1 MVGPITD
8 VDVALQGVGHKWPD
22 DLDVLV
28 VSPSG
33 DKVMLMSDACGED
46 DIEDYNW
53 FFSQQAPRAMS
64 DDSADCGANVYRPT
78 NYVGPTPGLP
88 TTDFWNYFHPEVQP
102 PHGASLNNFNNEN
115 PNGIWKL
122 FVDDDDSLNGGDA
135 DIELGWSLAIE
146 TRAVDT
152 AIPGSGTLG
161 AANPYPAVRTVSG
174 ETGVITDVNVSIN
187 GIWHERPDDLDM
199 LLVGPHG
206 QRTVLMSDACGTF
219 EVASF
224 GWFWDDEAAAPM
236 PDGDGTNVCATTS
249 HRPTDHE
256 PDDAWPPP
264 APLGPYPAALSTFDL
279 TDPNG
284 DWRLFV
290 NDDSSD
296 KVGFFTNRFQ
306 LVMTTRPKAT
316 VAFTQSQAEVAEGTT
331 HELTLTRTGP
341 ATLGAGSVTVTTVP
355 ATATAESD
363 FTALSTV
370 VDFAPGEA
378 QKTVAVDALSDATT
392 EPDEAYTV
400 SIGTPTGDAA
410 VPTPSSV
417 TVTIPAPPAPGGGPG
432 GGGGGASAGDATPP
446 SFVGSA
452 RAIPRTFAVGR
463 ARHAARA
470 VQGTRRKVKRGTTFH
485 YALSEAA
492 RVMFA
497 IERKRA
503 GRPSARNA
511 RSRRAPTA
519 ASGAARAPCAS
530 VRLPSG
536 RPPAA
541 TGSGSGPH
549 RRQAAVAGPL
559 PRDASRDRRDRKR
572 VGAKNGRLPRRETLS
587 GAPNSVLD
595 AGAGRGSATSSF
607 GAQRCSAQ
615 HRRAEVLR
623 DRVHQHDV
631 RGSPAADRCAA
642 AYADAAKPARS

>member
-1 MVGPITD
+1 M
-8 VDVALQGVGHKWPD
+8 
-22 DLDVLV
+22 
-28 VSPSG
+28 
-33 DKVMLMSDACGED
+33 
-46 DIEDYNW
+46 
-53 FFSQQAPRAMS
+53 
-64 DDSADCGANVYRPT
+64 
-78 NYVGPTPGLP
+78 
-88 TTDFWNYFHPEVQP
+88 
-102 PHGASLNNFNNEN
+102 
-115 PNGIWKL
+115 
-122 FVDDDDSLNGGDA
+122 
-135 DIELGWSLAIE
+135 
-146 TRAVDT
+146 
-152 AIPGSGTLG
+152 
-161 AANPYPAVRTVSG
+161 
-174 ETGVITDVNVSIN
+174 ITDVNVSIN

-355 ATATAESD
+355 AAATAESD

-503 GRPSARNA
+503 GRTVGKKCSKPT
-511 RSRRAPTA
+511 RANRGNKRCT
-519 ASGAARAPCAS
+519 RS
-530 VRLPSG
+530 VRIGAFAQQATASRNRKRFRG
-536 RPPAA
+536 RIAGRRLSPGRYRATLIATDA
-541 TGSGSGPH
+541 TGN
-549 RRQAAVAGPL
+549 
-559 PRDASRDRRDRKR
+559 ASEPE
-572 VGAKNGRLPRRETLS
+572 NGRLPRRETLS
-587 GAPNSVLD
+587 GAPNGVLD